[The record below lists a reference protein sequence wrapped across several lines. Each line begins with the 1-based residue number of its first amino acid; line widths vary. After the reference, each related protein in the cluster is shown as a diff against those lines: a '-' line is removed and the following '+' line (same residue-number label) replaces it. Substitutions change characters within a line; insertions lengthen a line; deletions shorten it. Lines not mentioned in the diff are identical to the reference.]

1 METVSRYS
9 LHSSRVVGSYPLSSE
24 RATSRPHAD
33 MIIHNTLLYKYISL
47 TEFYKRILNKGM
59 LIIIPMG
66 IYPLLCSLTT
76 IRKVSYAFEESENKV
91 RDKRLFHI
99 WYPQCDFH
107 RSGKSFPNYWC
118 PVNNTLHTRSA

>member
-1 METVSRYS
+1 
-9 LHSSRVVGSYPLSSE
+9 
-24 RATSRPHAD
+24 
-33 MIIHNTLLYKYISL
+33 
-47 TEFYKRILNKGM
+47 M